1 MHAGHDMCAAKLVG
15 IPLCKLRTSDPGG
28 PLLWKAGLLP
38 SHVASGKDPVH
49 KNGLSLSDT

>member
-1 MHAGHDMCAAKLVG
+1 MHAGHDICAAKLVG
-15 IPLCKLRTSDPGG
+15 IPPCKLRTSDPGG

-49 KNGLSLSDT
+49 ENGLSLSDT